1 MEPFLQKLELALGQF
16 PVMPD
21 TPGLGVAF
29 SGGLDSTVL
38 LTALT
43 RLELGT
49 PIRALH
55 IDHGLHPDSGSWTQ
69 HCGQV
74 AAELGVGFDSRQVV
88 IHDARGRSLEASAR
102 EVRYATLTEMMEPA
116 ELLLTAHHSDD
127 QLETVLLRL
136 LRGSGVKGLR
146 GIAPFTRLG
155 PGYLGRPMLA
165 ISKEDILGIGKDWG
179 LNWVEDPTNA
189 DPRFDRNYLRRE
201 VVSRLKPRWPSAAVT
216 VGRAARQMADA
227 QEILDSVA
235 LEDSAR
241 IETAGRI
248 SQADLRELSV
258 ARRANLLRYLI
269 LKLGL
274 PVPNARQLEEL
285 LAATDVTR
293 PDAKTQVQWPGGEGR
308 IFRGQLYLFR
318 PMAPCSGPDYRGSL
332 DHSNS
337 WQGPE
342 GRLELCRT
350 DGPGLPDSW
359 AQHGLTVRFRVGG
372 ERFKPLEQG
381 HSRKL
386 KKWLQMAGVVPWMRA
401 RIPLLYRDSALV
413 AVGDLWLSDQ
423 VRQVEAGGPAWRVDW
438 SDHPPIN

>member
-1 MEPFLQKLELALGQF
+1 MEPFLEKLKLALEQY

-21 TPGLGVAF
+21 TPRLDVAF

-43 RLELGT
+43 RLELDM

-55 IDHGLHPDSGSWTQ
+55 IDHGLHPDSERWTQ
-69 HCGQV
+69 HCRQI
-74 AAELGVGFDSRQVV
+74 AAQLGVAFDSRRIE
-88 IHDARGRSLEASAR
+88 IHNARGQSLEASAR
-102 EVRYATLTEMMEPA
+102 EGRYATLGEMMEPA

-146 GIAPFTRLG
+146 GIAPLTRLG
-155 PGYLGRPMLA
+155 PGHLGRPMLK
-165 ISKEDILGIGKDWG
+165 ISKEEIQALGSDWG
-179 LNWVEDPTNA
+179 LNWVEDPTNL
-189 DPRFDRNYLRRE
+189 DLRFDRNYLRRE
-201 VVSRLKPRWPSAAVT
+201 IVSRLRLRWPSAAVT
-216 VGRAARQMADA
+216 VGRAAQQMSDA

-235 LEDSAR
+235 LEDSAC

-248 SQADLRELSV
+248 SQSYLRALS
-258 ARRANLLRYLI
+258 ATRRANLLRYLI
-269 LKLGL
+269 LKVGL
-274 PVPNARQLEEL
+274 PVPSAKQLQEL

-293 PDAKTQVQWPGGEGR
+293 PDAQTQVQWPGGEGR

-332 DHSNS
+332 DRSNS
-337 WQGPE
+337 WQGSE
-342 GRLELCRT
+342 GRLELRRT
-350 DGPGLPDSW
+350 DGPGLPNSW

-372 ERFKPLEQG
+372 ERFKPVQVG
-381 HSRKL
+381 HTRKL
-386 KKWLQMAGVVPWMRA
+386 KKWLQLAGVVPWMRG
-401 RIPLLYRDSALV
+401 RIPLLYRDSTLV

-423 VRQVEAGGPAWRVDW
+423 VRQSEPSEPAWRVDW

>member
-21 TPGLGVAF
+21 TPGVGVAF

-55 IDHGLHPDSGSWTQ
+55 IDHGLHPDSGSWAQ
-69 HCGQV
+69 HCGQI

-102 EVRYATLTEMMEPA
+102 EVRYATLSEMMEPA

-146 GIAPFTRLG
+146 GIAPFARLG
-155 PGYLGRPMLA
+155 AGYLGRPMLA
-165 ISKEDILGIGKDWG
+165 MSKDDILGIGKDWG

-248 SQADLRELSV
+248 SQADLRDLSV
-258 ARRANLLRYLI
+258 PRRANLLRYLI

-293 PDAKTQVQWPGGEGR
+293 PDAQTQVQWPGGEGR

-318 PMAPCSGPDYRGSL
+318 PMAPRSGPDYRGSL

-372 ERFKPLEQG
+372 ERFKPLEEG

-423 VRQVEAGGPAWRVDW
+423 VREVEAGGPAWRVDW

>member
-43 RLELGT
+43 RLELDT

-155 PGYLGRPMLA
+155 PGFLGRPMLA

>member
-16 PVMPD
+16 PVLPD
-21 TPGLGVAF
+21 TPGFGVAF

-55 IDHGLHPDSGSWTQ
+55 INHGLHPDSGSWTQ
-69 HCGQV
+69 HCGQI

-102 EVRYATLTEMMEPA
+102 EVRYATLSEMMEPD

-146 GIAPFTRLG
+146 AIAPFTRLG

-235 LEDSAR
+235 FEDSVR

-285 LAATDVTR
+285 LAATDITR

-318 PMAPCSGPDYRGSL
+318 PMAPRSGPDYRGSL

-372 ERFKPLEQG
+372 ERFKPLEEG

>member
-43 RLELGT
+43 RLELDT

-155 PGYLGRPMLA
+155 PGFLGRPMLA

-438 SDHPPIN
+438 SDHTPIN

>member
-43 RLELGT
+43 RLELDT

-155 PGYLGRPMLA
+155 PGFLGRPMLA

-274 PVPNARQLEEL
+274 PVPRARQLEEL